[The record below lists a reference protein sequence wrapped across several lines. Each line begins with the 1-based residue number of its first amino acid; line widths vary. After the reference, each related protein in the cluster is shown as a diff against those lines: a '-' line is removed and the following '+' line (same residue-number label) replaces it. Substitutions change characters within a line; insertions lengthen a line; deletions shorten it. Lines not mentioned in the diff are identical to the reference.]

1 MAYYSCANATTATG
15 ARKVEALSLQPLS
28 SPASSITSSTDAT
41 RISRRPMIM
50 TTTIEDETI
59 SGIRRSST
67 SVSSSTT
74 RQLFAAANNGDD
86 EKAVV
91 DIVVHHEVDVLL
103 AGGSSGPSTRHLNR
117 KLLRELSIDTF
128 VSPRGWNLLPA
139 HGFYFPGY
147 LARDFIYPY
156 KIRKYLVRHL
166 TFPFYTNNIK
176 QLVENRAFSGW
187 PKYSAPEACVSHTLY
202 ASGSPRNSHII
213 SLIQC
218 IAGRDEMCP
227 HIAAVSTARVKQRN
241 NAHRRTSSRSG
252 FRAGY
257 GGTGGG

>member
-1 MAYYSCANATTATG
+1 MYMPTRCWSSSRRVLLRPWPTTRALTLLLLLALAT
-15 ARKVEALSLQPLS
+15 VEALSLQPLS

-176 QLVENRAFSGW
+176 QLVENLSLQRVAQIFGTRSLCLPYFVCLGFS
-187 PKYSAPEACVSHTLY
+187 
-202 ASGSPRNSHII
+202 
-213 SLIQC
+213 
-218 IAGRDEMCP
+218 
-227 HIAAVSTARVKQRN
+227 
-241 NAHRRTSSRSG
+241 
-252 FRAGY
+252 
-257 GGTGGG
+257 